1 MTQFSRRTFLKH
13 LALASGASW
22 LTSSLLGCSS
32 PTAAPTNRTPIE
44 FLHGVA
50 SGDPQQNRLLFWTRV
65 SPAQP
70 LGGVQLLLEV
80 STSADMRQLVHTEL
94 VLAKADNDYCIKV
107 DLSGLSPAT
116 DYYYRFRD
124 QQHSSAVGH
133 GRTLPAQRPEAVRM
147 AVLSCSNY
155 PAGYF
160 HAYREV
166 ATQPLDVVLHLG
178 DYLYEYAMGE
188 YGTEQASAL
197 GRELAADNSKEML
210 SLTDYRKRYSLYR
223 TDADLQAAHQAHSFI
238 CVWDDHEITNDAW
251 TDGAENHQPEEGSYQ
266 SRKLAALRAYYEWMP
281 VRPLVVNQQQSLARR
296 FDFADLLSLCM
307 LDTRIEGRMQQLDYA
322 SFSTKES
329 GLDFSAFRQALNA
342 PQRTLLGQSQQEWL
356 LSQLL
361 SAKATYKVLG
371 QQVLMAKMWLPAP
384 ALAALGKPGPELA
397 SQLHQMAQQAKTAAS
412 PADTLPYNL
421 DAWDGYPAERE
432 LIYQAALKSGQ
443 PLVVLAGDTH
453 NAWAS
458 SLHSGNGQPV
468 GIELATASVTSSG
481 IEDYLQL
488 GPTEL
493 RQLEQD
499 LVGLIDELDWCNLQQ
514 RGYLLLNF
522 TSSQLTAQWFGLSSV
537 KTRQYQ
543 SLLLNE
549 MKFSPALTKL

>member
-50 SGDPQQNRLLFWTRV
+50 SGDPQQNSLLFWTRV

-266 SRKLAALRAYYEWMP
+266 SRKLAALQAYYEWMP
-281 VRPLVVNQQQSLARR
+281 IRPLVSGQQQSLARR
-296 FDFADLLSLCM
+296 FDFGDLVSLCM

-322 SFSTKES
+322 SFSDADQ
-329 GLDFSAFRQALNA
+329 GLDSGSFLQALQN
-342 PQRTLLGQSQQEWL
+342 PERTLLGPQQQSWL
-356 LSQLL
+356 LQQVL
-361 SAKATYKVLG
+361 SNQAIYQVLG
-371 QQVLMAKMWLPAP
+371 QQVLMAKMWLPAQ

-397 SQLHQMAQQAKTAAS
+397 AQLHQLAQQGTAGQKL
-412 PADTLPYNL
+412 LPYNL

-432 LIYQAALKSGQ
+432 LIYQAAMKAGQ
-443 PLVVLAGDTH
+443 PLLVLAGDTH

-458 SLHSGNGQPV
+458 SLHSGNGNKV

-481 IEDYLQL
+481 IEDYLKL
-488 GPTEL
+488 DSKAL

-499 LVGLIDELDWCNLQQ
+499 LVQLMDELDWCNLEQ

-522 TSSQLTAQWFGLSSV
+522 TASQLTAQWFGLDTV
-537 KTRQYQ
+537 KAARYQ
-543 SLLLNE
+543 SQLLHEL
-549 MKFSPALTKL
+549 KFSPALTKI